1 MRERS
6 VSGLYRIATMDS
18 FADCAGGQGRRQA
31 RITPV
36 GRPSS
41 LSTPRTTAFA
51 LRFAIS
57 DNWLLRCVSVL
68 LVNHSSRPTRLTDTQ
83 THEHV
88 RAKEAAKLKETTRQK
103 NKRKEKL
110 GQAKFTVKDA
120 REYRRESPWALL
132 LRGLSFVLFDVLL
145 VTDCGVKRI
154 RNRCPDIWQGGQR

>member
-1 MRERS
+1 M
-6 VSGLYRIATMDS
+6 
-18 FADCAGGQGRRQA
+18 
-31 RITPV
+31 
-36 GRPSS
+36 
-41 LSTPRTTAFA
+41 
-51 LRFAIS
+51 
-57 DNWLLRCVSVL
+57 
-68 LVNHSSRPTRLTDTQ
+68 
-83 THEHV
+83 